1 MILFLELFTFI
12 ILLNFEVLR
21 KVTFMIFIFYFFIG
35 FRNHYFY
42 LSSKLCKFLESLNG
56 RFFVLSGG
64 KFIMNLKS
72 ATYWVSWD
80 FACKRQ
86 KFILLYI
93 FLA

>member
-21 KVTFMIFIFYFFIG
+21 KITFMIFVFYFFIG

-56 RFFVLSGG
+56 RFFCSFWWQIYNEFSLVAS
-64 KFIMNLKS
+64 
-72 ATYWVSWD
+72 
-80 FACKRQ
+80 
-86 KFILLYI
+86 
-93 FLA
+93 FLALKNTEKCDFFYIYN

>member
-21 KVTFMIFIFYFFIG
+21 KVTFMIFVG

-64 KFIMNLKS
+64 KFIMNSL
-72 ATYWVSWD
+72 WLQV
-80 FACKRQ
+80 F
-86 KFILLYI
+86 
-93 FLA
+93 

>member
-21 KVTFMIFIFYFFIG
+21 KITFMILIFYFFLD
-35 FRNHYFY
+35 FRIHHAY

-64 KFIMNLKS
+64 KFIMNSL
-72 ATYWVSWD
+72 WLQV
-80 FACKRQ
+80 F
-86 KFILLYI
+86 
-93 FLA
+93 

>member
-21 KVTFMIFIFYFFIG
+21 KITFMILVFYFFVD
-35 FRNHYFY
+35 FRNDYFY

-64 KFIMNLKS
+64 KFIMNSL
-72 ATYWVSWD
+72 WLQV
-80 FACKRQ
+80 F
-86 KFILLYI
+86 
-93 FLA
+93 

>member
-12 ILLNFEVLR
+12 ILL
-21 KVTFMIFIFYFFIG
+21 KKSYFYDFCLLLFIG

-64 KFIMNLKS
+64 KFIMNSL
-72 ATYWVSWD
+72 WLQV
-80 FACKRQ
+80 F
-86 KFILLYI
+86 
-93 FLA
+93 